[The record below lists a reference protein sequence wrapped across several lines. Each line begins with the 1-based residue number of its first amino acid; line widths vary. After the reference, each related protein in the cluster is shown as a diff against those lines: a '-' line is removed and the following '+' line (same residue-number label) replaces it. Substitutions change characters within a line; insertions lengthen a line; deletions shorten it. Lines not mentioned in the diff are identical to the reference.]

1 MGFKTNN
8 KKGNDKKKKKSNG
21 KPLKISRTV
30 QDVLD
35 FDGIT
40 AEGIIVAGKCYSKL
54 YKLIDSNFVTEP
66 ESKQVDVLIN
76 YTKLINR
83 FPDNIDLSIIIVNE
97 ENTIE
102 EITEA
107 YHIKA
112 QGDDYD
118 RFREDYNKIIDKK
131 IAEGHNEISKEKY
144 LLLTIHSDSL
154 SQAEMD
160 FNAADV
166 SLQEATKTI
175 NKVGVKQLDAIERLT
190 VMQKILRGSNHI
202 PFTKEFARYIDVHE
216 NGEGEETTKL
226 NLKALKRDGVSVKD
240 LIAPQTITKTR
251 QYLELDDGR
260 CCKSFAFANLPQ
272 QLDTVFLTNA
282 TNLPYEM
289 VTVIQLKPVPRKKAL
304 MLVKNQ
310 NTSIK
315 ADVIK
320 ASQQAYKSGYDP
332 SLMNEDLLLAKEEA
346 GKLRNDIV
354 NEGKKLFF
362 ATMVITIFGKDE
374 DELKNITTQ
383 YNSKCADFSVTP
395 SYLMGQQVQALNTA
409 ILCNNSKIVIDRML
423 TSDNACALFPF
434 NIQELT
440 DKSGHFYGSNA
451 ISKNMVMY
459 DRKRSRLANGL
470 IFGQSGSGKS
480 FITKGEI
487 LPNLMDGNDDMI
499 ILDPENEYHVIA
511 EAFGG
516 MTIDLELNSE
526 WHINPCDLT
535 MEWDDPKA
543 TPLAEKCDYMVGL
556 VESILGRG
564 RECNA
569 YEVNAIH
576 RSCTRMYEAY
586 IAELTRRH
594 KEGCDEG
601 QSDKIDYELCPTLRE
616 FYGELIADGTQ
627 EANKIAMAVEQYC
640 VGNYN
645 LFAHH
650 TNVVTH
656 NRLIVYNLLYLPEK
670 MTEMAMK
677 VCLANIW
684 TKVVKNREE
693 NDKNHTGKSIW
704 VYLDEF
710 HHFFK
715 TESSASTIMA
725 YYKRVRKYGGIMTGI
740 TQDVADLLRT
750 PQGTAM
756 FNNTG
761 FFIFLNQSPIGRQ
774 QLQNLYDISDTLL
787 DYIKDKP
794 SGTGLI
800 YNNSVLIPID
810 YHLPTDSEL
819 YRIMSTNP
827 NDDFKSKQAKA
838 KKDETRSKLE
848 KRKKQEEEVEE
859 ENFDEE
865 EFEDDDKLLDEDDG

>member
-1 MGFKTNN
+1 MSFG
-8 KKGNDKKKKKSNG
+8 KKKQNLNEANGANESEKKEGKKKSSKG
-21 KPLKISRTV
+21 TPPKIARTV
-30 QDVLD
+30 QEVLD
-35 FDGIT
+35 FTGIT
-40 AEGIIVAGKCYSKL
+40 QEGILISGKGYSKL
-54 YKLIDSNFVTEP
+54 YHLEDSNFVTEP
-66 ESKQVDVLIN
+66 DEKQIEYLEA
-76 YTKLINR
+76 YTKLLNR
-83 FPDNIDLSIIIVNE
+83 FPDNVDISIVIVNE
-97 ENTIE
+97 ENTRAD
-102 EITEA
+102 ITAA
-107 YHIKA
+107 YHLKPR
-112 QGDDYD
+112 GDNLDEY
-118 RFREDYNKIIDKK
+118 RADYNAIIDKK
-131 IAEGHNEISKEKY
+131 IEEGHNEISKDKFIM
-144 LLLTIHSDSL
+144 LTVHADSL

-160 FNAADV
+160 YSAIDM
-166 SLQEATKTI
+166 SLQEATKAI
-175 NKVGVKQLDAIERLT
+175 NKIGVKQLDAIERLT
-190 VMQKILRGSNHI
+190 LMQKILCGSNRI
-202 PFTKEFARYIDVHE
+202 PFAKEYARYIEERDD
-216 NGEGEETTKL
+216 GEGNKSTVL
-226 NLKALKRDGVSVKD
+226 NMQALKKAGVSVKD
-240 LIAPQTITKTR
+240 LIAPQAIIKGR
-251 QYLELDDGR
+251 QHLKLDDDR
-260 CCKSFAFANLPQ
+260 YCKSFAFANLPQ
-272 QLDTVFLTNA
+272 QLDTIFLTNV

-304 MLVKNQ
+304 NLVKMQ

-332 SLMNEDLLLAKEEA
+332 SLMNEDLLLAREESA
-346 GKLRNDIV
+346 KLRSDIV

-374 DELKNITTQ
+374 EELKTITTQ

-395 SYLMGQQVQALNTA
+395 SYLIGQQIEGLNA
-409 ILCNNSKIVIDRML
+409 CLLCNNKVLIDRML
-423 TSDNACALFPF
+423 TSDNAQALFPF

-487 LPNLMDGNDDMI
+487 IPNLLDGNDDMI

-526 WHINPCDLT
+526 YHINPCDLT

-556 VESILGRG
+556 VEAILGKG

-576 RSCTRMYEAY
+576 RSVTKMYESY
-586 IAELTRRH
+586 IEELTRRH
-594 KEGCDEG
+594 RDGCDEG
-601 QSDKIDYELCPTLRE
+601 QSDKLDTELCPTLVDFHRQLLE
-616 FYGELIADGTQ
+616 DNTQ

-640 VGNYN
+640 IGNYN

-650 TNVVTH
+650 TNVNTH
-656 NRLIVYNLLYLPEK
+656 NRLVVFNLLYLPEK
-670 MTEMAMK
+670 MTELAMK

-684 TKVVKNREE
+684 TKIVKNREE
-693 NDKNHTGKSIW
+693 NDKYHTGKSIW

-761 FFIFLNQSPIGRQ
+761 FFIFLNQSPIGRG
-774 QLQNLYDISDTLL
+774 QLQQLYDISDTLI

-794 SGTGLI
+794 AGTGLI

-810 YHLPTDSEL
+810 YKLPTDSTL

-827 NDDFKSKQAKA
+827 ND
-838 KKDETRSKLE
+838 KKDERDNS
-848 KRKKQEEEVEE
+848 
-859 ENFDEE
+859 
-865 EFEDDDKLLDEDDG
+865 DEDTDEDKVLLNKAVTV